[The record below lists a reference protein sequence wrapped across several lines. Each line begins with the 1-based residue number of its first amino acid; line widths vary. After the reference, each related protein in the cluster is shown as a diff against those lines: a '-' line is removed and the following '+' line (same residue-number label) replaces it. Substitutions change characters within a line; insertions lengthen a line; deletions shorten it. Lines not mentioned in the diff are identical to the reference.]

1 MPLTV
6 ENRGVKKAI
15 PATPAST
22 LAQIF
27 MQACATFKVDADTH
41 ALRHKKKDL
50 DLTLPLRLANLPS
63 GAVAE
68 LCELDPSESAKRI
81 VQVLCT
87 CSGEFV
93 WRSGVITQPRDKASS
108 QVALQREDSS
118 RTQGTFACSNSL
130 WEVLKKFEDLG
141 GTRLVSE
148 CAERGEV
155 PCVSFMNSK
164 KFEGK
169 EVRVRMYLCM
179 LVLKYEMQTWY
190 GIH

>member
-27 MQACATFKVDADTH
+27 MQACTTFKVDAGTH

-87 CSGEFV
+87 CFGEFV
-93 WRSGVITQPRDKASS
+93 CCRARNKASS

-164 KFEGK
+164 KFEGQ

-179 LVLKYEMQTWY
+179 LDLMYEMQKWY
-190 GIH
+190 GIQS